1 MVQVE
6 QEYKVV
12 VTFDAHGE
20 RLPTTTYTRT
30 YNELTEQEKDALLA
44 ELAQDGKVI
53 ELLIYQRMNV
63 QWNGPIGKRKG
74 WVNV

>member
-1 MVQVE
+1 MVHVE
-6 QEYKVV
+6 QEYKVIA
-12 VTFDAHGE
+12 TFDATGE

-30 YNELTEQEKDALLA
+30 YNEITEQEKDALLA

-53 ELLIYQRMNV
+53 ELLTYQRMKV
-63 QWNGPIGKRKG
+63 QWNGPTGKRKG